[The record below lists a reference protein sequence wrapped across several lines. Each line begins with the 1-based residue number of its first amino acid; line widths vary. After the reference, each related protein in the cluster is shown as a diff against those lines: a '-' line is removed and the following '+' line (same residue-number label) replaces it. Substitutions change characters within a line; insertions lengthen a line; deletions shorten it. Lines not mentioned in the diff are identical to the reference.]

1 MFVAFLVSSCFKCGD
16 ICENGCF
23 EDTNNLVYWS
33 DLYPSLKIVAVF
45 FFSPELNK
53 MQCIKVQC
61 KTKSQKE
68 M

>member
-45 FFSPELNK
+45 FFSWIEQNA
-53 MQCIKVQC
+53 VY
-61 KTKSQKE
+61 
-68 M
+68 